1 VEDLPRRLD
10 PLLERFLAGIPQA
23 ILALDPDSRV
33 LFANTSAGRILGSP
47 PEDLAGVPLEK
58 VWPGLLRALRE
69 RLPGTLPG
77 VDGVPVERSVSG
89 QLRTFLALEDPL
101 PDDGGGSAGRV
112 IWLLAPSASE
122 ALVRENLRL
131 RDQFRTLT
139 DQSTDVIFVLSRDL
153 KVEYVNPALRVVLGV
168 DPEEVVGRPLD
179 LQAFLPP
186 DEIRRLRLV
195 GTHRILREG
204 IRNKLVRVLSKSGNA
219 FWGLLTVAPSQPSRR
234 STSFLG
240 ILRDVSEFYRTR
252 EQLVRH
258 HTQLKKTVA
267 QLEEANR
274 LQEQFVANVTHELR
288 TPLTTILISAE
299 SLQRGGGSLT
309 PVQARHLEILLRNAR
324 QLLDIIGD
332 MLDLAK
338 LKRAAFTVQERPVEM
353 GAFFTSLLDESEPL
367 FTQKG
372 LRLERVLSE
381 DLPPVAWTDPELLSR
396 ILRNL
401 LSNAAK
407 FTREGGATFT
417 AEASDGRL
425 RVEVSDTGRGIPPE
439 ETGRIF
445 EEFRQVDG
453 SDSRRHA
460 GTGLGLSIADRCAR
474 LLDGAITVE
483 SKVGMGS
490 RFTVVLPLR
499 EVPPPPVAPGSDEQ
513 DE

>member
-1 VEDLPRRLD
+1 MDDLPWRLD
-10 PLLERFLAGIPQA
+10 PVLERFLGGISQA
-23 ILALDPDSRV
+23 ILALDPGDRI
-33 LFANTSAGRILGSP
+33 LFANAGAIRILGSP
-47 PEDLAGVPLEK
+47 SEDLAGASLET
-58 VWPGLLRALRE
+58 VWPGLDRALRE

-77 VDGVPVERSVSG
+77 VDGIPVERDVAG
-89 QLRTFLALEDPL
+89 ERRIFLALDDPL
-101 PDDGGGSAGRV
+101 PGDEGSTAGRV
-112 IWLLAPSASE
+112 VRLLAPPAPD

-139 DQSTDVIFVLSRDL
+139 DQSTDVIFVLARDL
-153 KVEYVNPALRVVLGV
+153 RVEYVNPALRVVLGV
-168 DPEEVVGRPLD
+168 EPEEVVGRALD

-186 DEIRRLRLV
+186 DEIRRLRLL

-204 IRNKLVRVLSKSGNA
+204 IRNKLVRVLTKSGTA
-219 FWGLLTVAPSQPSRR
+219 FWGLLTVAPSQSSWR

-258 HTQLKKTVA
+258 HAQLKKAVA

-299 SLQRGGGSLT
+299 ALERGGEPLT
-309 PVQARHLEILLRNAR
+309 SVQARHLEILHRNAC
-324 QLLDIIGD
+324 QLLEIIGD

-338 LKRAAFTVQERPVEM
+338 LKRAAFMVQERPVEVE
-353 GAFFTSLLDESEPL
+353 AFFAALLDESEPL
-367 FTQKG
+367 FAQKG
-372 LRLERVLSE
+372 LRLERALSSN
-381 DLPPVAWTDPELLSR
+381 LPPLAWTDPELLR
-396 ILRNL
+396 KVLLNL

-407 FTREGGATFT
+407 FTRDGGATFA
-417 AEASDGRL
+417 AEASEGRL

-439 ETGRIF
+439 DIGRIF

-474 LLDGAITVE
+474 LLDGDITVE
-483 SKVGMGS
+483 STVGIGS

-499 EVPPPPVAPGSDEQ
+499 EVPPPPIAPGTED
-513 DE
+513 